1 MQRNLLFC
9 TYTALLAVTAWAQ
22 TYRFKDEPVPESKSL
37 IMKTVFFVISQNDA
51 AGNESKVSFD
61 VRAKTTSESRADF
74 TLREYGGIQLH
85 VMRYEDFDGFVN
97 AGKMCST
104 ADDVSKQDAEKEDQ
118 LMIAPS
124 RRHAGKSLDE
134 LQVFSYQV
142 QFYGIKH
149 HGSVALEKTI
159 TKTGAYV
166 LVVSNCGNY
175 DKALL
180 TGSVYVKNPYGY
192 LPGEDFAKM
201 RFFRILRIV
210 YAVLLVV
217 WGLLCLR
224 WYSVL
229 CRFQIYILVAIAL
242 GLAECYMCH
251 ESLWHWNS
259 TGDKH
264 HALFRPAI
272 VLSATRTTSSY
283 VLMLLASLGW
293 GLSRQVL
300 ESGTVCRIVVL
311 AVNYTVL
318 NCIREIMTGFGE
330 SYAPSSILV
339 LFCFVPLSLLHGA
352 TFYWI
357 FSALSKQI
365 ESLESMGQT
374 VQLAVFQKLR
384 RVLVTGVGA
393 ALCAVLVQVTVF
405 SRNAAV
411 YWRQEWY
418 VTDFA
423 PHAVFGVVLVSIMLL
438 WAPSEDIPRTQ
449 FMQIDGAEKGDKVA
463 PGADSSIWSDEMM
476 EGGGDDD
483 DDSFW
488 AATKRNDQDDSPQP
502 EVLGKNRRRNDNL
515 DALE

>member
-1 MQRNLLFC
+1 MQRYLFC
-9 TYTALLAVTAWAQ
+9 TYAALLAVTAWAQ

-37 IMKTVFFVISQNDA
+37 IMKTVFFVISQNDIS
-51 AGNESKVSFD
+51 GNESKVSFS
-61 VRAKTTSESRADF
+61 VRAKSTSESRSDF

-85 VMRYEDFDGFVN
+85 VMRYADFDRFVN
-97 AGKMCST
+97 AEKMCST

-118 LMIAPS
+118 FLIARS
-124 RRHAGKSLDE
+124 KSQAGKSLDE

-142 QFYGIKH
+142 QFNGDKHYGQIL
-149 HGSVALEKTI
+149 LEKTI

-166 LVVSNCGNY
+166 LVLSNCGTY

-180 TGSVYVKNPYGY
+180 TGSVSIKNPYGY
-192 LPGEDFAKM
+192 LPGEEFAKM

-229 CRFQIYILVAIAL
+229 CRFQIYIFVAIAL

-259 TGDKH
+259 TGDKNH
-264 HALFRPAI
+264 VLFRPAI
-272 VLSATRTTSSY
+272 VVSVTRTTSSY
-283 VLMLLASLGW
+283 VLVLLASLGW
-293 GLSRQVL
+293 GMSRQAL
-300 ESGTVCRIVVL
+300 ESGTVCRIVLL

-318 NCIREIMTGFGE
+318 NCIREIMTSFGE
-330 SYAPSSILV
+330 SYSPTSSLV

-357 FSALSKQI
+357 FSALSNQI

-374 VQLAVFQKLR
+374 EQLAVFQKLW
-384 RVLVTGVGA
+384 RVLVTGLGF
-393 ALCAVLVQVTVF
+393 ALIAVVVQVAVF
-405 SRNAAV
+405 SRNAVV
-411 YWRQEWY
+411 YWRQQWY

-423 PHAVFGVVLVSIMLL
+423 PHVVFGFVLVVIMLL

-483 DDSFW
+483 DSFW
-488 AATKRNDQDDSPQP
+488 AATKRNDQDDSQPQP
-502 EVLGKNRRRNDNL
+502 EVVGNRRKNNL